1 MPARA
6 RRGGEGGSYL
16 RSKRACCDC
25 ARAVSEREAS
35 GSAGDTRVLSGCSRG
50 CYWLPAGQCLCH
62 RPASSHRRFR
72 RLHERTSPLAST
84 LPKRSSSS
92 ACPACTAASAFSNS
106 SSTASAARS
115 ASFAVSTARQPAA
128 PCAPTAAASA
138 QPSVGGR
145 HSMGRGTAP
154 PPGPAHL
161 PTNASPEPHH
171 HRHRNHHHTHKHTH
185 THTCDPHPRCSPL
198 PARAVPCGTTR
209 PVQRHGAAQPR
220 AHAHVRARAGGHV
233 PKPIG
238 SYGNRARSEQMHFDE
253 TQASY

>member
-6 RRGGEGGSYL
+6 RAGRGGSYL

-50 CYWLPAGQCLCH
+50 CYSLPAGQCLCH
-62 RPASSHRRFR
+62 HPASSHRRFR

-92 ACPACTAASAFSNS
+92 ACPACTAASALSNS

-145 HSMGRGTAP
+145 HSMGRSTAP

-161 PTNASPEPHH
+161 PTNSSPEPHH

-185 THTCDPHPRCSPL
+185 THLRPSPALFSAARPRCAVWHNA
-198 PARAVPCGTTR
+198 ARAAAWCGS
-209 PVQRHGAAQPR
+209 AAR
-220 AHAHVRARAGGHV
+220 ACARARAGGRPR
-233 PKPIG
+233 PKT
-238 SYGNRARSEQMHFDE
+238 RWQLRKWCALRTD
-253 TQASY
+253 AL